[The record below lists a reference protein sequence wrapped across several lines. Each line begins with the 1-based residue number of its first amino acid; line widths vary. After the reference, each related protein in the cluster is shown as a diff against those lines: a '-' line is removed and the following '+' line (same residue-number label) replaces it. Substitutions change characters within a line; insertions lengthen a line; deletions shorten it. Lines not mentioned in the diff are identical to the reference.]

1 MKFNKIN
8 LAILTALSCN
18 AYALDLPKI
27 NVIANPLIE
36 STYLDAYSSTS
47 SIVSQDQ
54 IRDRNAVDIAS
65 ALRTTPGVQISRYNP
80 VGGYGGD
87 QGGGVYIRGLGT
99 ARPGSEIK
107 TYIDGVPFY
116 SGVWGHSLLDILP
129 VNGMS
134 SITVYKSPQPQI
146 NGNNF
151 ASINLTTKSATEN
164 GTHGDGRLSAGSFG
178 TIIEQAS
185 VSSKQDNINFVL
197 SQGFMK
203 SNGHRANAD
212 GELKNIMGRLGVDIN
227 EHWKAD
233 ATFLYT
239 DNYANDPNLVRVGDG
254 TYNGSANAV
263 PKYETNAGM
272 LTAAISHKYD
282 SFNGEF
288 RAYATSGKAKWSNY
302 YNYLYKQEFD
312 MNGFK
317 FKENFIPWTGG
328 LISGGVDFDN
338 IYGKSSS
345 SATVINDMP
354 DMRITSP
361 YIAVNQTIAVNNE
374 WCLIPSAGIR
384 FYEHNIYSSKTAPH
398 AGLSLV
404 SEKATFFAN
413 ASRGVNYPGQE
424 TVAVLGASSNWRTL
438 SANDMNHYEIGMK
451 LNPIKGTQF
460 DMSIF
465 HDQINNRFVYTGLY
479 GAPPGTPTAYKA
491 DGDHTNGAELSLK
504 QNLGDNWL
512 GFVSY
517 TYLDPQS
524 SINLPYM
531 PRSAFVLGLNG
542 NVGLFKVAF
551 DAQHQ
556 TKMWANTNNRVVQ
569 WGTGIGTTK
578 EVDAFTVANVRVSYP
593 IPQMGKKGEV
603 FVAAENLFDEKYEY
617 APGYRMPGISGHL
630 GVIASF

>member
-1 MKFNKIN
+1 
-8 LAILTALSCN
+8 
-18 AYALDLPKI
+18 
-27 NVIANPLIE
+27 
-36 STYLDAYSSTS
+36 
-47 SIVSQDQ
+47 
-54 IRDRNAVDIAS
+54 
-65 ALRTTPGVQISRYNP
+65 
-80 VGGYGGD
+80 
-87 QGGGVYIRGLGT
+87 
-99 ARPGSEIK
+99 
-107 TYIDGVPFY
+107 
-116 SGVWGHSLLDILP
+116 
-129 VNGMS
+129 
-134 SITVYKSPQPQI
+134 
-146 NGNNF
+146 
-151 ASINLTTKSATEN
+151 
-164 GTHGDGRLSAGSFG
+164 
-178 TIIEQAS
+178 
-185 VSSKQDNINFVL
+185 
-197 SQGFMK
+197 
-203 SNGHRANAD
+203 
-212 GELKNIMGRLGVDIN
+212 
-227 EHWKAD
+227 
-233 ATFLYT
+233 
-239 DNYANDPNLVRVGDG
+239 
-254 TYNGSANAV
+254 
-263 PKYETNAGM
+263 
-272 LTAAISHKYD
+272 
-282 SFNGEF
+282 
-288 RAYATSGKAKWSNY
+288 
-302 YNYLYKQEFD
+302 
-312 MNGFK
+312 
-317 FKENFIPWTGG
+317 
-328 LISGGVDFDN
+328 
-338 IYGKSSS
+338 
-345 SATVINDMP
+345 MP

-374 WCLIPSAGIR
+374 WCLIPSAGVR

-398 AGLSLV
+398 AGVSVV

-465 HDQINNRFVYTGLY
+465 HDQINSRF
-479 GAPPGTPTAYKA
+479 AYSYFDLSVMRANANKT

-542 NVGLFKVAF
+542 NIGLFKVAF

>member
-1 MKFNKIN
+1 MNYTKLT
-8 LAILTALSCN
+8 LAISMIFASNL
-18 AYALDLPKI
+18 YAQDTVDLPNI

-36 STYLDAYSSTS
+36 ETHLDSYSSTS
-47 SIVSQDQ
+47 SIVTQDQ

-65 ALRTTPGVQISRYNP
+65 ALRTTPGVEISRYNP

-134 SITVYKSPQPQI
+134 SITVYKNPQPQI

-151 ASINLTTKSATEN
+151 ASINLTTKSATED
-164 GTHGDGRLSAGSFG
+164 GIHGDGRLSAGSFG

-197 SQGFMK
+197 SEGFMK
-203 SNGHRANAD
+203 SDGHRANAD

-227 EHWKAD
+227 DHWKAD

-239 DNYANDPNLVRVGDG
+239 DNYANDPNLIRFTATSG
-254 TYNGSANAV
+254 V

-302 YNYLYKQEFD
+302 YDYLYKQEFD

-317 FKENFIPWTGG
+317 FKENFIPWLGG

-338 IYGKSSS
+338 ISGKSSQ
-345 SATVINDMP
+345 SANVINDMP

-361 YIAVNQTIAVNNE
+361 YIAVNQTIAINNE
-374 WCLIPSAGIR
+374 WSLIPSAGVR

-398 AGLSLV
+398 AGVSV
-404 SEKATFFAN
+404 ISEKATFFAN

-424 TVAVLGASSNWRTL
+424 AAALSIPASSWRAL
-438 SANDMNHYEIGMK
+438 SAIDMNHYEIGMK

-465 HDQINNRFVYTGLY
+465 HDQINSRFVYNMFSS
-479 GAPPGTPTAYKA
+479 ASKV

-512 GFVSY
+512 GFVNY
-517 TYLDPQS
+517 TYLDPKS

-551 DAQHQ
+551 DAHHQ
-556 TKMWANTNNRVVQ
+556 TKMWAKTANRVVEY
-569 WGTGIGTTK
+569 GAIGSTQQ
-578 EVDAFTVANVRVSYP
+578 VDAFTVANVRVSYP
-593 IPQMGKKGEV
+593 LPQIGKKGEV
-603 FVAAENLFDEKYEY
+603 FVAAENIFDEKYEY
-617 APGYRMPGISGHL
+617 APGYIMPGISGHL

>member
-99 ARPGSEIK
+99 SRPGSEIK

-151 ASINLTTKSATEN
+151 ASINLTTKSATED
-164 GTHGDGRLSAGSFG
+164 GTHSDGRLSAGSFG

-185 VSSKQDNINFVL
+185 VSSKQENINFVL

-227 EHWKAD
+227 DHWKAD

-239 DNYANDPNLVRVGDG
+239 DNYANDPNLVRDSSY
-254 TYNGSANAV
+254 TGSANTV

-302 YNYLYKQEFD
+302 YNYLYRQEFD

-317 FKENFIPWTGG
+317 FKENFIPWSGG
-328 LISGGVDFDN
+328 VISGGVDFDN
-338 IYGKSSS
+338 ISGKSG
-345 SATVINDMP
+345 TTDMP

-361 YIAVNQTIAVNNE
+361 YVAVNQSIAINNE
-374 WCLIPSAGIR
+374 WCLIPSAGVR

-398 AGLSLV
+398 AGLSIA
-404 SEKATFFAN
+404 SQKATFFAN

-424 TVAVLGASSNWRTL
+424 AVAVLGASSNWRTL

-465 HDQINNRFVYTGLY
+465 HDQINSRFAYSYFDPSVMR
-479 GAPPGTPTAYKA
+479 ANAYKT

-512 GFVSY
+512 GFVNY
-517 TYLDPQS
+517 TFLDPQS

>member
-227 EHWKAD
+227 DHWKAD

-465 HDQINNRFVYTGLY
+465 HDQINSRFAYSYFDPSVMR
-479 GAPPGTPTAYKA
+479 ANAYKA

>member
-8 LAILTALSCN
+8 LAILVALSCD

-87 QGGGVYIRGLGT
+87 QGGAVYIRGLGT

-151 ASINLTTKSATEN
+151 ASINLTTKSATEE

-185 VSSKQDNINFVL
+185 VSSKQENMNFVL

-227 EHWKAD
+227 DHWKAD

-239 DNYANDPNLVRVGDG
+239 DNYANDPNLIR
-254 TYNGSANAV
+254 NSATSGV

-272 LTAAISHKYD
+272 VTAAISHKYD

-302 YNYLYKQEFD
+302 YDYLYKQEFD

-317 FKENFIPWTGG
+317 FKENFIPWSGG
-328 LISGGVDFDN
+328 VISGGIDFDN

-345 SATVINDMP
+345 SATVMNDMP

-361 YIAVNQTIAVNNE
+361 YVAVNQTVAINNE

-398 AGLSLV
+398 AGLSVV

-413 ASRGVNYPGQE
+413 ASRGINYPGQE
-424 TVAVLGASSNWRTL
+424 AVAVLGASSNWRTL

-465 HDQINNRFVYTGLY
+465 HDQINSRFAYSYFDPSVMR
-479 GAPPGTPTAYKA
+479 ANAYKT

-630 GVIASF
+630 GVIANF

>member
-80 VGGYGGD
+80 VGGYAGD

-151 ASINLTTKSATEN
+151 ASINLTTKSATED

-227 EHWKAD
+227 DHWKAD

-465 HDQINNRFVYTGLY
+465 HDQINSRFAYSYAAG
-479 GAPPGTPTAYKA
+479 AYKT

-512 GFVSY
+512 GFVSF

>member
-1 MKFNKIN
+1 
-8 LAILTALSCN
+8 
-18 AYALDLPKI
+18 
-27 NVIANPLIE
+27 
-36 STYLDAYSSTS
+36 
-47 SIVSQDQ
+47 
-54 IRDRNAVDIAS
+54 
-65 ALRTTPGVQISRYNP
+65 
-80 VGGYGGD
+80 
-87 QGGGVYIRGLGT
+87 
-99 ARPGSEIK
+99 
-107 TYIDGVPFY
+107 
-116 SGVWGHSLLDILP
+116 
-129 VNGMS
+129 
-134 SITVYKSPQPQI
+134 
-146 NGNNF
+146 
-151 ASINLTTKSATEN
+151 
-164 GTHGDGRLSAGSFG
+164 
-178 TIIEQAS
+178 
-185 VSSKQDNINFVL
+185 
-197 SQGFMK
+197 
-203 SNGHRANAD
+203 
-212 GELKNIMGRLGVDIN
+212 
-227 EHWKAD
+227 
-233 ATFLYT
+233 
-239 DNYANDPNLVRVGDG
+239 
-254 TYNGSANAV
+254 V

-317 FKENFIPWTGG
+317 FKENFIPWVGG

-338 IYGKSSS
+338 IYGKSR
-345 SATVINDMP
+345 SATVMNDMP

-361 YIAVNQTIAVNNE
+361 YIAVNQTITINNE
-374 WCLIPSAGIR
+374 WSLIPSAGVR

-398 AGLSLV
+398 AGLSVV

-424 TVAVLGASSNWRTL
+424 TVAVLGGSSNWRTL

-460 DMSIF
+460 DVSVF
-465 HDQINNRFVYTGLY
+465 HDQINSRFAYSY
-479 GAPPGTPTAYKA
+479 YNSSNNYDPHAYKT

-512 GFVSY
+512 GFANY
-517 TYLDPQS
+517 TYLDPKS

-556 TKMWANTNNRVVQ
+556 TKMWANTDNRVVQ
-569 WGTGIGTTK
+569 WANGIGTNK

>member
-8 LAILTALSCN
+8 LAILIALSCD

-27 NVIANPLIE
+27 NVIANPIINE
-36 STYLDAYSSTS
+36 NFLDAYSSTS
-47 SIVSQDQ
+47 SIITQDQ

-65 ALRTTPGVQISRYNP
+65 ALRATPGVQISRYNP

-87 QGGGVYIRGLGT
+87 QGGAVYIRGLGT

-151 ASINLTTKSATEN
+151 ASINLTTKSATED

-212 GELKNIMGRLGVDIN
+212 GELKNIMGRLGIDIN
-227 EHWKAD
+227 DHWKAD

-254 TYNGSANAV
+254 SYTGSANAV

-288 RAYATSGKAKWSNY
+288 RAYATSGRAKWSNY

-317 FKENFIPWTGG
+317 FKENFIPWVGG

-338 IYGKSSS
+338 IFGKSSE

-354 DMRITSP
+354 DMRITLP
-361 YIAVNQTIAVNNE
+361 YVAVNQTIAINKE
-374 WCLIPSAGIR
+374 WCLIPSAGVR

-398 AGLSLV
+398 AGVSVV

-451 LNPIKGTQF
+451 LNPVKGTQF

-465 HDQINNRFVYTGLY
+465 HDQINNRFVYTEE
-479 GAPPGTPTAYKA
+479 ASASKVN
-491 DGDHTNGAELSLK
+491 GDHTNGAELSLK

-512 GFVSY
+512 GFVNY

-593 IPQMGKKGEV
+593 IPEIGKKGEV
-603 FVAAENLFDEKYEY
+603 FVAAENIFDEKYEY

>member
-1 MKFNKIN
+1 
-8 LAILTALSCN
+8 
-18 AYALDLPKI
+18 
-27 NVIANPLIE
+27 
-36 STYLDAYSSTS
+36 
-47 SIVSQDQ
+47 
-54 IRDRNAVDIAS
+54 
-65 ALRTTPGVQISRYNP
+65 

-151 ASINLTTKSATEN
+151 ASINLTTKSATED

-185 VSSKQDNINFVL
+185 VSSKQENMNFVL

-227 EHWKAD
+227 DHWKAD

-239 DNYANDPNLVRVGDG
+239 DNYANDPNLRHV
-254 TYNGSANAV
+254 YNPTAPYTGSSSAV
-263 PKYETNAGM
+263 PKYETAAGM
-272 LTAAISHKYD
+272 ITAAISHKYD

-288 RAYATSGKAKWSNY
+288 RAYATSGEGKWSNY
-302 YNYLYKQEFD
+302 YNYLYKQRFD

-317 FKENFIPWTGG
+317 FKENFIPWSGG
-328 LISGGVDFDN
+328 VISGGIDFDN
-338 IYGKSSS
+338 IHGSSS
-345 SATVINDMP
+345 GVDNVNSAMVDMP

-361 YIAVNQTIAVNNE
+361 YIAVNQTIAINNE
-374 WCLIPSAGIR
+374 WCLIPSAGVR

-398 AGLSLV
+398 AGLSVV

-438 SANDMNHYEIGMK
+438 SANDMNHYEVGMK
-451 LNPIKGTQF
+451 LNPAKGTQF

-465 HDQINNRFVYTGLY
+465 HDQINSRFVYDLAG
-479 GAPPGTPTAYKA
+479 AYKT

-504 QNLGDNWL
+504 QSLGDNWL
-512 GFVSY
+512 GFANF
-517 TYLDPQS
+517 TYLDPKS

-542 NVGLFKVAF
+542 NVGLFKIAF

-556 TKMWANTNNRVVQ
+556 TKMWANTNNRVAF
-569 WGTGIGTTK
+569 WGGTGNTSQ
-578 EVDAFTVANVRVSYP
+578 VDAFTVANVRVSYP

-603 FVAAENLFDEKYEY
+603 FVAVDNLFDEKYEY
-617 APGYRMPGISGHL
+617 APGYKMPGISGQIGL
-630 GVIASF
+630 SASF

>member
-1 MKFNKIN
+1 MNYTKLT
-8 LAILTALSCN
+8 LAISMIFASNL
-18 AYALDLPKI
+18 YAQDTVDLPNI

-36 STYLDAYSSTS
+36 ETHLDSYSSTS
-47 SIVSQDQ
+47 SIVTQDQ

-65 ALRTTPGVQISRYNP
+65 ALRTTPGVEISRYNP

-134 SITVYKSPQPQI
+134 SITVYKNPQPQI

-151 ASINLTTKSATEN
+151 ASINLTTKSATED
-164 GTHGDGRLSAGSFG
+164 GIHGDGRLSAGSFG

-185 VSSKQDNINFVL
+185 VSSKQENINFVL

-227 EHWKAD
+227 DHWKAD

-239 DNYANDPNLVRVGDG
+239 DNYANDPNLVRNS
-254 TYNGSANAV
+254 YPAYSGSSSA

-302 YNYLYKQEFD
+302 YNFLYKQEFD

-317 FKENFIPWTGG
+317 FKENFIPWSGG
-328 LISGGVDFDN
+328 VISGGVDFDN
-338 IYGKSSS
+338 ISGKSG
-345 SATVINDMP
+345 TTDMP

-361 YIAVNQTIAVNNE
+361 YIAVNQTIALNNE
-374 WCLIPSAGIR
+374 WNLIPSAGVR

-398 AGLSLV
+398 AGVSVV

-413 ASRGVNYPGQE
+413 ASRGVNYLGQE
-424 TVAVLGASSNWRTL
+424 AAALSIPASSWRAL
-438 SANDMNHYEIGMK
+438 SAIDMNHYEIGMK
-451 LNPIKGTQF
+451 LNPMKGTQF

-465 HDQINNRFVYTGLY
+465 HDQINSRFVYTPENS
-479 GAPPGTPTAYKA
+479 ASKV

-512 GFVSY
+512 GFVNY
-517 TYLDPQS
+517 TYLDPKS

-531 PRSAFVLGLNG
+531 PRSAFVFGLNG

-556 TKMWANTNNRVVQ
+556 TKMWANTANRVSF
-569 WGTGIGTTK
+569 GTLGSTQQ
-578 EVDAFTVANVRVSYP
+578 VDAFTVANVRVSYP
-593 IPQMGKKGEV
+593 LPQIGKKGEV
-603 FVAAENLFDEKYEY
+603 FVAAENIFDEKYEY
-617 APGYRMPGISGHL
+617 APGYIMPGISGHL

>member
-227 EHWKAD
+227 DHWKAD

-361 YIAVNQTIAVNNE
+361 YVAVNQTIAINNE
-374 WCLIPSAGIR
+374 WSLIPSAGVR

-398 AGLSLV
+398 AGLSIA
-404 SEKATFFAN
+404 SQKATFFAN

-424 TVAVLGASSNWRTL
+424 AVAVLGASSNWRTL

-465 HDQINNRFVYTGLY
+465 HDQINSRFAYSYFDPSVMR
-479 GAPPGTPTAYKA
+479 ANAYKT

>member
-8 LAILTALSCN
+8 LAILIALSCD

-27 NVIANPLIE
+27 NVIANPLINE
-36 STYLDAYSSTS
+36 NYLDAYSSTS
-47 SIVSQDQ
+47 SIITQDQ

-65 ALRTTPGVQISRYNP
+65 ALRATPGVQISRYNP

-151 ASINLTTKSATEN
+151 ASINLTTKSATED

-227 EHWKAD
+227 DHWKAD

-254 TYNGSANAV
+254 SYTGSANAV

-302 YNYLYKQEFD
+302 YNHLYKQEFD

-317 FKENFIPWTGG
+317 FKENFIPWLGG

-338 IYGKSSS
+338 ISGKSSQS
-345 SATVINDMP
+345 LSVI
-354 DMRITSP
+354 
-361 YIAVNQTIAVNNE
+361 
-374 WCLIPSAGIR
+374 IP
-384 FYEHNIYSSKTAPH
+384 
-398 AGLSLV
+398 
-404 SEKATFFAN
+404 
-413 ASRGVNYPGQE
+413 
-424 TVAVLGASSNWRTL
+424 
-438 SANDMNHYEIGMK
+438 
-451 LNPIKGTQF
+451 
-460 DMSIF
+460 
-465 HDQINNRFVYTGLY
+465 
-479 GAPPGTPTAYKA
+479 
-491 DGDHTNGAELSLK
+491 LK
-504 QNLGDNWL
+504 
-512 GFVSY
+512 
-517 TYLDPQS
+517 
-524 SINLPYM
+524 
-531 PRSAFVLGLNG
+531 
-542 NVGLFKVAF
+542 
-551 DAQHQ
+551 
-556 TKMWANTNNRVVQ
+556 
-569 WGTGIGTTK
+569 
-578 EVDAFTVANVRVSYP
+578 
-593 IPQMGKKGEV
+593 
-603 FVAAENLFDEKYEY
+603 
-617 APGYRMPGISGHL
+617 
-630 GVIASF
+630 

>member
-151 ASINLTTKSATEN
+151 ASINLTTKSATEE

-185 VSSKQDNINFVL
+185 VSSKQENMNFVL

-227 EHWKAD
+227 DHWKAD

-239 DNYANDPNLVRVGDG
+239 DNYANDPNLIR
-254 TYNGSANAV
+254 NSATSGV

-272 LTAAISHKYD
+272 VTAAISHKYD

-302 YNYLYKQEFD
+302 YDYLYKQEFD

-317 FKENFIPWTGG
+317 FKENFIPWSGG
-328 LISGGVDFDN
+328 VISGGIDFDN

-345 SATVINDMP
+345 SATVMNDMP

-361 YIAVNQTIAVNNE
+361 YVAVNQTVAINNE

-398 AGLSLV
+398 AGLSVV

-413 ASRGVNYPGQE
+413 ASRGINYPGQE
-424 TVAVLGASSNWRTL
+424 AVAVLGASSNWRTL

-465 HDQINNRFVYTGLY
+465 HDQINSRFAYSYFDPSVMR
-479 GAPPGTPTAYKA
+479 ANAYKT

-630 GVIASF
+630 GVIANF

>member
-1 MKFNKIN
+1 MKYNKLT
-8 LAILTALSCN
+8 LAISMVFASNL
-18 AYALDLPKI
+18 YAQDTVDLPNI

-36 STYLDAYSSTS
+36 ETHLDAYSSTS
-47 SIVSQDQ
+47 SIVTQDQ

-65 ALRTTPGVQISRYNP
+65 ALRTTPGVEISRYNP

-151 ASINLTTKSATEN
+151 ASINLTTKSATQD
-164 GTHGDGRLSAGSFG
+164 GIHGDGRLSAGSFG
-178 TIIEQAS
+178 AVTEQAS

-197 SQGFMK
+197 SEGFMK
-203 SNGHRANAD
+203 SDGHRANAD

-227 EHWKAD
+227 DHWKAD

-239 DNYANDPNLVRVGDG
+239 DNYANDPNLVHMWNFSGP
-254 TYNGSANAV
+254 SSAV

-288 RAYATSGKAKWSNY
+288 RVYATSGEARWSNY

-317 FKENFIPWTGG
+317 FKENLIPWSGG
-328 LISGGVDFDN
+328 VISGGVDFDN
-338 IYGKSSS
+338 VSGKSSE
-345 SATVINDMP
+345 SASVINNMP

-361 YIAVNQTIAVNNE
+361 YIAVNQTIAINNE
-374 WCLIPSAGIR
+374 WCLIPSAGVR

-398 AGLSLV
+398 VGLSV
-404 SEKATFFAN
+404 MSEKATFFAN

-424 TVAVLGASSNWRTL
+424 VVAVLGASSNWRAL

-465 HDQINNRFVYTGLY
+465 HDQINNRFAYNGDTS
-479 GAPPGTPTAYKA
+479 TAYKT

-512 GFVSY
+512 GFVNY
-517 TYLDPQS
+517 TYLDPKS

-542 NVGLFKVAF
+542 NVGLFKIAF

-556 TKMWANTNNRVVQ
+556 TKMWANTANRVVN
-569 WGTGIGTTK
+569 WGALGSTHQ
-578 EVDAFTVANVRVSYP
+578 VDAFTVANVRVSYP
-593 IPQMGKKGEV
+593 VPQMGKKGEI
-603 FVAAENLFDEKYEY
+603 FVAAENIFDEKYEY
-617 APGYRMPGISGHL
+617 APGYKMPGISGQIGL
-630 GVIASF
+630 SASF

>member
-8 LAILTALSCN
+8 LAILIALSCD

-27 NVIANPLIE
+27 NVIANPLINE
-36 STYLDAYSSTS
+36 NYLDAYSSTS
-47 SIVSQDQ
+47 SIITQDQ

-65 ALRTTPGVQISRYNP
+65 ALRATPGVQISRYNP

-116 SGVWGHSLLDILP
+116 SGVWGHALLDILP

-151 ASINLTTKSATEN
+151 ASINLTTKSATED

-227 EHWKAD
+227 DHWKAD

-254 TYNGSANAV
+254 SYTGSANAV

-317 FKENFIPWTGG
+317 FKENFIPWLGG

-338 IYGKSSS
+338 ISGKSSQ
-345 SATVINDMP
+345 SANVINDMP

-361 YIAVNQTIAVNNE
+361 YIAVNQTIAINNE
-374 WCLIPSAGIR
+374 WSLIPSAGVR

-398 AGLSLV
+398 AGVSV
-404 SEKATFFAN
+404 ISEKATFFAN

-424 TVAVLGASSNWRTL
+424 TVALLGASSNWRTL

-451 LNPIKGTQF
+451 LNPMKGTQF

-465 HDQINNRFVYTGLY
+465 HDQINNRFEYSYAAG
-479 GAPPGTPTAYKA
+479 AYKIN
-491 DGDHTNGAELSLK
+491 GDHTNGAELSLK

-512 GFVSY
+512 GFVNY

-524 SINLPYM
+524 SLNLPYM

-556 TKMWANTNNRVVQ
+556 TKMWANTNLRMVS
-569 WGTGIGTTK
+569 WGGNGTVR

-593 IPQMGKKGEV
+593 LPQIGKKGEV
-603 FVAAENLFDEKYEY
+603 FVAAENIFDEKYEY
-617 APGYRMPGISGHL
+617 AAGYRMPGISGHL

>member
-87 QGGGVYIRGLGT
+87 QGGAVYIRGLGT

-151 ASINLTTKSATEN
+151 ASINLTTKSATEE

-185 VSSKQDNINFVL
+185 VSSKQENMNFVL

-227 EHWKAD
+227 DHWKAD

-239 DNYANDPNLVRVGDG
+239 DNYANDPNLIR
-254 TYNGSANAV
+254 NSATSGV

-272 LTAAISHKYD
+272 VTAAISHKYD

-302 YNYLYKQEFD
+302 YDYLYKQEFD

-317 FKENFIPWTGG
+317 FKENFIPWSGG
-328 LISGGVDFDN
+328 VISGGIDFDN

-345 SATVINDMP
+345 SATVMNDMP

-361 YIAVNQTIAVNNE
+361 YVAVNQTVAINNE

-398 AGLSLV
+398 AGLSVV

-413 ASRGVNYPGQE
+413 ASRGINYPGQE
-424 TVAVLGASSNWRTL
+424 AVAVLGASSNWRTL

-465 HDQINNRFVYTGLY
+465 HDQINSRFAYSYFDPSVMR
-479 GAPPGTPTAYKA
+479 ANAYKT

-630 GVIASF
+630 GVIANF

>member
-151 ASINLTTKSATEN
+151 ASINLTTKSATED

-227 EHWKAD
+227 DHWKAD

-239 DNYANDPNLVRVGDG
+239 DNYANDPNLVR
-254 TYNGSANAV
+254 YWNYSGSLNTV

-302 YNYLYKQEFD
+302 FNGLYKQEFD

-317 FKENFIPWTGG
+317 FKENFIPWSGG
-328 LISGGVDFDN
+328 VISGGVDFDN
-338 IYGKSSS
+338 ISGKSG
-345 SATVINDMP
+345 TTDMP

-361 YIAVNQTIAVNNE
+361 YVAVNQSIAINNE
-374 WCLIPSAGIR
+374 WSLIPSAGIR

-398 AGLSLV
+398 AGLSVV
-404 SEKATFFAN
+404 SDKATFFAN
-413 ASRGVNYPGQE
+413 ASRGVNYLGQE
-424 TVAVLGASSNWRTL
+424 AAAMSIPSSSWRAL
-438 SANDMNHYEIGMK
+438 SPIDMNHYEVGMK

-465 HDQINNRFVYTGLY
+465 HDQINSRFVYTPNDMNPNNGS
-479 GAPPGTPTAYKA
+479 ASKV

-517 TYLDPQS
+517 TYLDPKS

-556 TKMWANTNNRVVQ
+556 TKMWANTANRNYSA
-569 WGTGIGTTK
+569 GTLGSTQQ
-578 EVDAFTVANVRVSYP
+578 VDAFTVANVRVSYP

>member
-54 IRDRNAVDIAS
+54 IRDRNAVDITS

-227 EHWKAD
+227 DHWKAD

-465 HDQINNRFVYTGLY
+465 HDQINSRFAYSYFDPSVMR
-479 GAPPGTPTAYKA
+479 ANAYKT

-512 GFVSY
+512 GFVSF

>member
-8 LAILTALSCN
+8 LAILIALSCD

-27 NVIANPLIE
+27 NVIANPLINE
-36 STYLDAYSSTS
+36 NYLDAYSSTS
-47 SIVSQDQ
+47 SIITQDQ

-65 ALRTTPGVQISRYNP
+65 ALRATPGVQISRYNP

-151 ASINLTTKSATEN
+151 ASINLTTKSATED

-227 EHWKAD
+227 DHWKAD

-254 TYNGSANAV
+254 SYTGSANAV

-317 FKENFIPWTGG
+317 FKENFIPWVGG
-328 LISGGVDFDN
+328 LISGGVDFDS
-338 IYGKSSS
+338 ISGKSSQ

-361 YIAVNQTIAVNNE
+361 YVAVNQTIAINKE
-374 WCLIPSAGIR
+374 WSLIPSAGVR

-398 AGLSLV
+398 AGVSVV

-424 TVAVLGASSNWRTL
+424 AVAVLGASSNWRTL

-451 LNPIKGTQF
+451 LNPMKGTQF

-465 HDQINNRFVYTGLY
+465 HDQINSRFVYT
-479 GAPPGTPTAYKA
+479 PGNSASKV

-512 GFVSY
+512 GFVNY
-517 TYLDPQS
+517 TYLDPKS

-531 PRSAFVLGLNG
+531 PRSAFVFGLNG

-556 TKMWANTNNRVVQ
+556 TKMWANTANRVSF
-569 WGTGIGTTK
+569 GTLGSTQQ
-578 EVDAFTVANVRVSYP
+578 VDAFTVANVRVSYP
-593 IPQMGKKGEV
+593 LPQIGKKGEV
-603 FVAAENLFDEKYEY
+603 FVAAENIFDEKYEY
-617 APGYRMPGISGHL
+617 APGYIMPGISGHL

>member
-151 ASINLTTKSATEN
+151 ASINLTTKSATED

-185 VSSKQDNINFVL
+185 VSSKQENINFVL

-227 EHWKAD
+227 DHWKAD

-465 HDQINNRFVYTGLY
+465 HDQINSRFAYSYFDPSVMR
-479 GAPPGTPTAYKA
+479 ANAYKT

-512 GFVSY
+512 GFVSF

>member
-8 LAILTALSCN
+8 LAILVALSCN

-87 QGGGVYIRGLGT
+87 QGGAVYIRGLGT

-151 ASINLTTKSATEN
+151 ASINLTTKSATEE

-185 VSSKQDNINFVL
+185 VSSKQENMNFVL

-227 EHWKAD
+227 DHWKAD

-239 DNYANDPNLVRVGDG
+239 DNYANDPNLIR
-254 TYNGSANAV
+254 NSATSGV

-272 LTAAISHKYD
+272 VTAAISHKYD

-302 YNYLYKQEFD
+302 YDYLYKQEFD

-317 FKENFIPWTGG
+317 FKENFIPWSGG
-328 LISGGVDFDN
+328 VISGGIDFDN

-345 SATVINDMP
+345 SATVMNDMP

-361 YIAVNQTIAVNNE
+361 YVAVNQTVAINNE

-398 AGLSLV
+398 AGLSVV

-413 ASRGVNYPGQE
+413 ASRGINYPGQE
-424 TVAVLGASSNWRTL
+424 AVAVLGASSNWRTL

-465 HDQINNRFVYTGLY
+465 HDQINSRFAYSYFDPSVMR
-479 GAPPGTPTAYKA
+479 ANAYKT

-630 GVIASF
+630 GVIANF

>member
-151 ASINLTTKSATEN
+151 ASINLTTKSATED

-227 EHWKAD
+227 DHWKAD

-239 DNYANDPNLVRVGDG
+239 DNYANDPNLARDG
-254 TYNGSANAV
+254 MNPATSGV

-302 YNYLYKQEFD
+302 YNYLYRQEFD

-317 FKENFIPWTGG
+317 FKENFIPWSGG
-328 LISGGVDFDN
+328 VISGGVDFDN
-338 IYGKSSS
+338 ISGKSNYP
-345 SATVINDMP
+345 AAVMRDMP

-361 YIAVNQTIAVNNE
+361 YVAVNQSIAINNE
-374 WCLIPSAGIR
+374 WSLIPSAGVR

-398 AGLSLV
+398 AGVSVV

-413 ASRGVNYPGQE
+413 VSRGINYPGQE
-424 TVAVLGASSNWRTL
+424 AVAVLGASSNWRTL
-438 SANDMNHYEIGMK
+438 SANDMNHYEVGMK
-451 LNPIKGTQF
+451 LNPAKGTQF

-465 HDQINNRFVYTGLY
+465 HDQINSRFAYSVMS
-479 GAPPGTPTAYKA
+479 ANAYKT

-517 TYLDPQS
+517 TYLDPKS

-556 TKMWANTNNRVVQ
+556 TKMWANTSNRVVE
-569 WGTGIGTTK
+569 GTLGSTK

>member
-8 LAILTALSCN
+8 LAILVALSCD

-87 QGGGVYIRGLGT
+87 QGGAVYIRGLGT

-151 ASINLTTKSATEN
+151 ASINLTTKSATEE

-185 VSSKQDNINFVL
+185 VSSKQENMNFVL

-227 EHWKAD
+227 DHWKAD

-239 DNYANDPNLVRVGDG
+239 DNYANDPNLIR
-254 TYNGSANAV
+254 NSATSGV

-272 LTAAISHKYD
+272 VTAAISHKYD

-302 YNYLYKQEFD
+302 YDYLYKQEFD

-317 FKENFIPWTGG
+317 FKENFIPWSGG
-328 LISGGVDFDN
+328 VISGGIDFDN

-345 SATVINDMP
+345 SATVMNDMP

-361 YIAVNQTIAVNNE
+361 YVAVNQTVAINNE

-398 AGLSLV
+398 AGLSVV

-413 ASRGVNYPGQE
+413 ASRGINYPGQE
-424 TVAVLGASSNWRTL
+424 AVAVLGASSNWRTL

-465 HDQINNRFVYTGLY
+465 HDQINSRFAYSYFDPSVMR
-479 GAPPGTPTAYKA
+479 ANAYKT

>member
-227 EHWKAD
+227 DHWKAD

-361 YIAVNQTIAVNNE
+361 YVAVNQTIAINNE
-374 WCLIPSAGIR
+374 WSLIPSAGVR

-398 AGLSLV
+398 AGLSIA
-404 SEKATFFAN
+404 SQKATFFAN

-424 TVAVLGASSNWRTL
+424 AVAVLGASSNWRTL

-465 HDQINNRFVYTGLY
+465 HDQINSRFAYSYAAG
-479 GAPPGTPTAYKA
+479 AYKT

-512 GFVSY
+512 GFVSF

>member
-1 MKFNKIN
+1 
-8 LAILTALSCN
+8 
-18 AYALDLPKI
+18 
-27 NVIANPLIE
+27 
-36 STYLDAYSSTS
+36 
-47 SIVSQDQ
+47 
-54 IRDRNAVDIAS
+54 
-65 ALRTTPGVQISRYNP
+65 
-80 VGGYGGD
+80 
-87 QGGGVYIRGLGT
+87 
-99 ARPGSEIK
+99 
-107 TYIDGVPFY
+107 
-116 SGVWGHSLLDILP
+116 
-129 VNGMS
+129 
-134 SITVYKSPQPQI
+134 
-146 NGNNF
+146 
-151 ASINLTTKSATEN
+151 
-164 GTHGDGRLSAGSFG
+164 
-178 TIIEQAS
+178 
-185 VSSKQDNINFVL
+185 
-197 SQGFMK
+197 MK

-227 EHWKAD
+227 DHWKAD

-239 DNYANDPNLVRVGDG
+239 DNYANDPNLVRL
-254 TYNGSANAV
+254 SAISGV

-282 SFNGEF
+282 SFNGEL

-338 IYGKSSS
+338 ISGKSSE

-465 HDQINNRFVYTGLY
+465 HDQINSRFAYSYFDPSVMR
-479 GAPPGTPTAYKA
+479 ANAYKT

-512 GFVSY
+512 GFVSF

>member
-80 VGGYGGD
+80 VGGYGGN

-116 SGVWGHSLLDILP
+116 AGVWGHPLLDILP

-151 ASINLTTKSATEN
+151 ASINLTTKSATED

-239 DNYANDPNLVRVGDG
+239 DNYANDPNLIHAYGSNV
-254 TYNGSANAV
+254 SANAV

-302 YNYLYKQEFD
+302 YDSLYKHEFD

-317 FKENFIPWTGG
+317 FKENFIPWSGG
-328 LISGGVDFDN
+328 VISGGVDFDN
-338 IYGKSSS
+338 ITGKSG
-345 SATVINDMP
+345 TTGMP

-361 YIAVNQTIAVNNE
+361 YVAVNQSIAINNE
-374 WCLIPSAGIR
+374 WCLIPSAGVR

-398 AGLSLV
+398 AGLSV
-404 SEKATFFAN
+404 ISEKATFFAN
-413 ASRGVNYPGQE
+413 ASRGVNYLGQE
-424 TVAVLGASSNWRTL
+424 AAAMSIPSSSWRAL
-438 SANDMNHYEIGMK
+438 SAIDMNHYEVGMK

-465 HDQINNRFVYTGLY
+465 HDQINSRFVYTESQNGS
-479 GAPPGTPTAYKA
+479 ASKV

-556 TKMWANTNNRVVQ
+556 TKMWANTANRNYSA
-569 WGTGIGTTK
+569 GTLGSTQQ
-578 EVDAFTVANVRVSYP
+578 VDAFTVANVRVSYP

>member
-8 LAILTALSCN
+8 LAILIALSCD

-27 NVIANPLIE
+27 NVIANPLINE
-36 STYLDAYSSTS
+36 NYLDAYSSTS
-47 SIVSQDQ
+47 SIITQDQ

-65 ALRTTPGVQISRYNP
+65 ALRATPGVQISRYNP

-116 SGVWGHSLLDILP
+116 SGVWGHALLDILP

-151 ASINLTTKSATEN
+151 ASINLTTKSATED

-227 EHWKAD
+227 DHWKAD

-239 DNYANDPNLVRVGDG
+239 DNYANDPNLVR
-254 TYNGSANAV
+254 NGATSGV

-288 RAYATSGKAKWSNY
+288 RAYATSGKAKRSNFDAY
-302 YNYLYKQEFD
+302 RSMHEFD
-312 MNGFK
+312 MNGFI
-317 FKENFIPWTGG
+317 FKENFIPWVGG

-338 IYGKSSS
+338 ISGKSSE

-361 YIAVNQTIAVNNE
+361 YVAVNQTIAINKE
-374 WCLIPSAGIR
+374 WSLIPSAGVR

-398 AGLSLV
+398 AGVSVV

-424 TVAVLGASSNWRTL
+424 AVAVLGASSNWRTL

-451 LNPIKGTQF
+451 LNPMKGTQF

-465 HDQINNRFVYTGLY
+465 HDQINNRFEYSYAAG
-479 GAPPGTPTAYKA
+479 AYKIN
-491 DGDHTNGAELSLK
+491 GDHTNGAELSLK

-512 GFVSY
+512 GFVNY

-524 SINLPYM
+524 SLNLPYM

-593 IPQMGKKGEV
+593 LPQIGKKGEV
-603 FVAAENLFDEKYEY
+603 FVAAENIFDEKYEY
-617 APGYRMPGISGHL
+617 AAGYRMPGISGHL

>member
-227 EHWKAD
+227 DHWKAD

-465 HDQINNRFVYTGLY
+465 HDQINSRFAYSYFDPSVMR
-479 GAPPGTPTAYKA
+479 ANAYKT

-512 GFVSY
+512 GFVSF

>member
-1 MKFNKIN
+1 
-8 LAILTALSCN
+8 
-18 AYALDLPKI
+18 
-27 NVIANPLIE
+27 
-36 STYLDAYSSTS
+36 
-47 SIVSQDQ
+47 
-54 IRDRNAVDIAS
+54 
-65 ALRTTPGVQISRYNP
+65 
-80 VGGYGGD
+80 
-87 QGGGVYIRGLGT
+87 
-99 ARPGSEIK
+99 
-107 TYIDGVPFY
+107 
-116 SGVWGHSLLDILP
+116 
-129 VNGMS
+129 
-134 SITVYKSPQPQI
+134 
-146 NGNNF
+146 
-151 ASINLTTKSATEN
+151 
-164 GTHGDGRLSAGSFG
+164 
-178 TIIEQAS
+178 
-185 VSSKQDNINFVL
+185 
-197 SQGFMK
+197 MK

-227 EHWKAD
+227 DHWKAD

-239 DNYANDPNLVRVGDG
+239 DNYANDPNLVR
-254 TYNGSANAV
+254 YWNYSGSLNTV

-302 YNYLYKQEFD
+302 FNGLYKQEFD

-317 FKENFIPWTGG
+317 FKENFIPWSGG
-328 LISGGVDFDN
+328 VISGGVDFDN
-338 IYGKSSS
+338 ISGKSG
-345 SATVINDMP
+345 TTDMP

-361 YIAVNQTIAVNNE
+361 YVAVNQSIAINNE
-374 WCLIPSAGIR
+374 WSLIPSAGIR

-398 AGLSLV
+398 AGLSVV
-404 SEKATFFAN
+404 SDKATFFAN
-413 ASRGVNYPGQE
+413 ASRGVNYLGQE
-424 TVAVLGASSNWRTL
+424 AAAMSIPSSSWRAL
-438 SANDMNHYEIGMK
+438 SPIDMNHYEVGMK

-465 HDQINNRFVYTGLY
+465 HDQINSRFAYAEAY
-479 GAPPGTPTAYKA
+479 GSTPGSASKV

-517 TYLDPQS
+517 TYLDPKS

-556 TKMWANTNNRVVQ
+556 TKMWANTANRNYSA
-569 WGTGIGTTK
+569 GTLGSTQQ
-578 EVDAFTVANVRVSYP
+578 VDAFTVANVRVSYP

>member
-80 VGGYGGD
+80 VGGYAGD

-185 VSSKQDNINFVL
+185 VSSKQENINFVL

-227 EHWKAD
+227 DHWKAD

-361 YIAVNQTIAVNNE
+361 YVAVNQTIAINNE
-374 WCLIPSAGIR
+374 WSLIPSAGVR

-398 AGLSLV
+398 AGLSIA
-404 SEKATFFAN
+404 SQKATFFAN

-424 TVAVLGASSNWRTL
+424 AVAVLGASSNWRTL

-465 HDQINNRFVYTGLY
+465 HDQINSRFAYSYAAG
-479 GAPPGTPTAYKA
+479 AYKT

-512 GFVSY
+512 GFVSF

>member
-151 ASINLTTKSATEN
+151 ASINLTTKSATEE

-227 EHWKAD
+227 DHWKAD

-465 HDQINNRFVYTGLY
+465 HDQINNRFAYSYFDPSVMR
-479 GAPPGTPTAYKA
+479 ANAYKT

-512 GFVSY
+512 GFVSF

>member
-151 ASINLTTKSATEN
+151 ASINLTTKSATED

-185 VSSKQDNINFVL
+185 VSSKQENINFVL

-227 EHWKAD
+227 DHWKAD

-239 DNYANDPNLVRVGDG
+239 DNYANDPNLVRL
-254 TYNGSANAV
+254 SAISGV

-282 SFNGEF
+282 SFNGEL

-302 YNYLYKQEFD
+302 YDYLYKQEFD

-338 IYGKSSS
+338 ISGKSSE

-361 YIAVNQTIAVNNE
+361 YVAVNQTIAINNE
-374 WCLIPSAGIR
+374 WCLIPSAGVR

-398 AGLSLV
+398 AGVSVV

-424 TVAVLGASSNWRTL
+424 TVAVLGSSSNWRTL